1 MPKKR
6 SSLSA
11 SEKKQIRN
19 DTKYRKCYIKLHLFK
34 NEYQPEYLLNLHKND
49 FPAYRR
55 YRRLVNNV
63 EKMESDGL
71 ISQAYKDFVQN
82 EANVVLQQTRQ
93 QLIEEQQEKND
104 RDLPQDQPERLH
116 HLLREVQEDQLIQVQ
131 EVQVQEVQVQEVQV
145 QEVQVQQIQDRQLQ
159 DRQLNN
165 DHQLQ
170 DPQPP
175 ELQQYD
181 EQLQQN
187 EQEQREIQVS
197 NRYCENC
204 LRKQSQYL
212 TTHYGELYTLE
223 FTRCQS
229 DEICKRRKFRRI
241 RVSNNNIT
249 SFWLCQEC
257 TNYLV
262 SESDTFESKNIWP
275 AFVYSTLANEEVM
288 NAYGIKVWQLIP
300 TLWRHWWVDNI
311 RAFIFKY
318 RNISLEFPKCIIIDR
333 SYEKDEWTSDI
344 ESQLL
349 PRIASACNKY
359 MLPCILC
366 PWGCT
371 EYVFSCGHVSLDI
384 VFQRFLPKVNIDLI
398 NNIDLLKYI
407 QFARDDYI
415 RFDGNYDCWLL
426 NQNEWMVMP
435 SVCYVDGKGMQFMV
449 CKDHNKGS
457 TSAYIHPLRQPNHI
471 LPCKYS
477 DQICHAVIKPRT
489 ITQMKAQKYSNTFQM
504 QEQRG
509 NFNGIDTCSVTQ
521 YRNFKLISI
530 LLEEYE
536 SRSIRGRPD
545 INTLLNQFVK
555 DELISPQS
563 AEVYRDTA
571 KGLTENLNIEKQSFG
586 STYVPARTA
595 ILMQQEINIVDVIWD
610 CREDRI
616 EDHQHMKPQFPKFL
630 YPIQKCDKYGA
641 FPLIIPFFTDN
652 NRYTDMLWILTG
664 ILSRV
669 EEVWAHITTKVP
681 LRQSHWHGWLLTYI
695 TNKCLSQ
702 INTRASKG
710 DPFRMMYIRTI
721 SRLMEKMVS
730 TTV

>member
-1 MPKKR
+1 
-6 SSLSA
+6 
-11 SEKKQIRN
+11 
-19 DTKYRKCYIKLHLFK
+19 
-34 NEYQPEYLLNLHKND
+34 
-49 FPAYRR
+49 
-55 YRRLVNNV
+55 
-63 EKMESDGL
+63 MESDGL
-71 ISQAYKDFVQN
+71 ISEAYQDFVRN
-82 EANVVLQQTRQ
+82 EANILLEQSREK
-93 QLIEEQQEKND
+93 QLIEDQQEES
-104 RDLPQDQPERLH
+104 RRELPQDQPERLH
-116 HLLREVQEDQLIQVQ
+116 EFQQEIQEDPHVQVEQIQVQ
-131 EVQVQEVQVQEVQV
+131 P
-145 QEVQVQQIQDRQLQ
+145 IQDQSIQ
-159 DRQLNN
+159 DSHRHN
-165 DHQLQ
+165 DIIDQHL
-170 DPQPP
+170 P
-175 ELQQYD
+175 EQQQQYD
-181 EQLQQN
+181 EQQQRI
-187 EQEQREIQVS
+187 EQEQRVHVS
-197 NRYCENC
+197 NQYCENC
-204 LRKQSQYL
+204 LRKQSEYL

-223 FTRCQS
+223 FIRCQS

-241 RVSNNNIT
+241 RVSNNNLT
-249 SFWLCQEC
+249 SFWLCREC

-262 SESDTFESKNIWP
+262 SEIDTFESKNIWP
-275 AFVYSTLANEEVM
+275 AFIFSTLANEEVM
-288 NAYGIKVWQLIP
+288 NEYGIKVWQLIP

-318 RNISLEFPKCIIIDR
+318 RNITLDFPKCIIIDR
-333 SYEKDEWTSDI
+333 SLEKDEWTSDM

-349 PRIASACNKY
+349 LRIASSCNKY

-371 EYVFSCGHVSLDI
+371 EYVFSCGYLSLDI
-384 VFQRFLPKVNIDLI
+384 VFQRFLPRVNIDLI
-398 NNIDLLKYI
+398 NNINVLKYV

-415 RFDGNYDCWLL
+415 RFDSTYDSWLL
-426 NQNEWMVMP
+426 NQDEWMVMP

-471 LPCKYS
+471 LPCKFS

-489 ITQMKAQKYSNTFQM
+489 LTQMKAQKYSNTFQM

-521 YRNFKLISI
+521 YRNFKLISV

-555 DELISPQS
+555 DELIPPQS

-571 KGLTENLNIEKQSFG
+571 KELTENLNIEKQSFG
-586 STYVPARTA
+586 STYVPASIA

-610 CREDRI
+610 CREDRV

-630 YPIQKCDKYGA
+630 YPIQKCDAYGA
-641 FPLIIPFFTDN
+641 FPIIIPFFTDN

-669 EEVWAHITTKVP
+669 EEIWVHVTKMQ
-681 LRQSHWHGWLLTYI
+681 LRQSHWHGWLLTFI

-702 INTRASKG
+702 ISTKASKG
-710 DPFRMMYIRTI
+710 DPFRMMYIRTV
-721 SRLMEKMVS
+721 SKLMEKIVS
-730 TTV
+730 TTK